1 MGFRAAAGL
10 LTAAMAVML
19 SACFG
24 GGRGLVQDDP
34 SAEAVSGASRTEA
47 EAALRGMVEKHLRAE
62 AGRGSSG
69 SPELVRRRPY
79 YFREYVEYPGGAE
92 SMEIVL
98 RENDSRI
105 RPLSGEVRAAK
116 VRHSTRMHRSRGE
129 AAEDGS
135 FFRDT
140 GTEILNYELRNGRWR
155 RVGSL
160 FVADK
165 TEEFLNGEWVPRR
178 EEERRVAPEA
188 RPGWFARTL
197 SKITGRDME

>member
-1 MGFRAAAGL
+1 MGFRAATGL
-10 LTAAMAVML
+10 LAVTMAVML

-34 SAEAVSGASRTEA
+34 SAEAVSGASKTEA
-47 EAALRGMVEKHLRAE
+47 ETALRGLVEKYLRAQ
-62 AGRGSSG
+62 AARGDSG
-69 SPELVRRRPY
+69 SPDLVRRRPY
-79 YFREYVEYPGGAE
+79 YFREYVSYPEGPE
-92 SMEIVL
+92 NMKIVL

-116 VRHSTRMHRSRGE
+116 VRHSTRMHRDRGE
-129 AAEDGS
+129 AGGDAN

-165 TEEFLNGEWVPRR
+165 TEEFLDGEWVPRR
-178 EEERRVAPEA
+178 EEEKRVAPEA
-188 RPGWFARTL
+188 QPGWFARTL
-197 SKITGRDME
+197 SKITGRDTE

>member
-10 LTAAMAVML
+10 LALAMMATI
-19 SACFG
+19 SGCFG
-24 GGRGLVQDDP
+24 GGRAIVQDDP
-34 SAEAVSGASRTEA
+34 SAEAVSGASREEA
-47 EAALRGMVEKHLRAE
+47 ETALRGIVEKHLQAE
-62 AGRGSSG
+62 AGRGSAAG
-69 SPELVRRRPY
+69 PDMVRRRPY
-79 YFREYVEYPGGAE
+79 YFREYVEYPSGAGG
-92 SMEIVL
+92 MEIVL

-105 RPLSGEVRAAK
+105 RPLSGEVRVAK

-129 AAEDGS
+129 AAEDAN

-140 GTEILNYELRNGRWR
+140 GTEMLNYELRNGRWR

-178 EEERRVAPEA
+178 EEEQRVAPEA
-188 RPGWFARTL
+188 QPGWFARMI
-197 SKITGRDME
+197 SKITGRDTE

>member
-10 LTAAMAVML
+10 LAVTMAVVL

-34 SAEAVSGASRTEA
+34 SAEAVSGASREEA
-47 EAALRGMVEKHLRAE
+47 ETALRGLVGKHLRAE
-62 AGRGSSG
+62 ASRGASG
-69 SPELVRRRPY
+69 SPDLVRRRPY
-79 YFREYVEYPGGAE
+79 YFREYVAYPDGAE

-98 RENDSRI
+98 RDNDSRI
-105 RPLSGEVRAAK
+105 RPLSGEVRVAK

-129 AAEDGS
+129 AEEDAN

-165 TEEFLNGEWVPRR
+165 TEEFLNGEWVARR
-178 EEERRVAPEA
+178 EEEKRVAPEA
-188 RPGWFARTL
+188 QPVWFSRTL
-197 SKITGRDME
+197 SKITGRDTE